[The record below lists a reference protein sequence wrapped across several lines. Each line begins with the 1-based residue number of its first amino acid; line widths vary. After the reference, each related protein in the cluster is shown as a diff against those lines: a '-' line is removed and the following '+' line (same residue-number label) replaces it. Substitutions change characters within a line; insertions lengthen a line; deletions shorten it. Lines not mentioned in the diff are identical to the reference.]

1 LLSFFSIGVKLKNES
16 DFKLGVVLVKSVEVK
31 SGRAEDAVTLF
42 QLHEGALV
50 TVTDKYENWLEVR
63 LNDEQKGWVKKI
75 PSATRRR

>member
-1 LLSFFSIGVKLKNES
+1 M
-16 DFKLGVVLVKSVEVK
+16 VLAKRVEVK

-63 LNDEQKGWVKKI
+63 LNDEQKGWVPKI
-75 PSATRRR
+75 SMGT